1 MTTGSSFL
9 VPEDVGPDR
18 ADKVLAACL
27 AGEQSRSSLARLMR
41 QGHVLVN
48 GRPVRPSSILQP
60 GDRVELLPED
70 GRAQAV
76 GKHES
81 PHFSVLF
88 EDEDLIVVDKPAG
101 LVVHPGAGRPAGT
114 LVDALIETR
123 PQMLGVGEP
132 GRWGVVHRLDRDT
145 SGVMV
150 LAKTAVSHSAL
161 SALFKRHS
169 IRRVY
174 LALVRGDPGQDEG
187 TINTPLGRHRRDRK
201 RMSTSTLKPRQAL
214 TRWKVRARYG
224 GLTLL
229 EVAPETGRTHQ
240 IRAHLAYA
248 GLPIAGDPTY
258 GRKRGRRAAKDPLL
272 RDALALLKRQALH
285 AATLGFV
292 HPVKSEYVEFS
303 SPVPTDIAEA
313 LSLCEK
319 AKRDEP

>member
-1 MTTGSSFL
+1 
-9 VPEDVGPDR
+9 
-18 ADKVLAACL
+18 
-27 AGEQSRSSLARLMR
+27 
-41 QGHVLVN
+41 
-48 GRPVRPSSILQP
+48 
-60 GDRVELLPED
+60 
-70 GRAQAV
+70 
-76 GKHES
+76 
-81 PHFSVLF
+81 
-88 EDEDLIVVDKPAG
+88 
-101 LVVHPGAGRPAGT
+101 
-114 LVDALIETR
+114 
-123 PQMLGVGEP
+123 
-132 GRWGVVHRLDRDT
+132 
-145 SGVMV
+145 
-150 LAKTAVSHSAL
+150 
-161 SALFKRHS
+161 
-169 IRRVY
+169 
-174 LALVRGDPGQDEG
+174 
-187 TINTPLGRHRRDRK
+187 
-201 RMSTSTLKPRQAL
+201 MSTSTLKPRQAL

-258 GRKRGRRAAKDPLL
+258 GRKRGRSAGKDPLL